1 MIELIT
7 RQDWRKYKQQFKFI
21 KMEKTVK
28 FKIKADGERVL
39 VTAGCCVYALTKK
52 ETENLML
59 RIRDL
64 LNKMGSEIEEVY
76 MSGKDAD
83 MLSKKQ
89 RDSIERC
96 SQRLRYE
103 DKDRIDYFAKLKETS
118 IKSHKS

>member
-1 MIELIT
+1 MKANKIVFLYQPCMVIVCESMETPNSTDPETNDLREYARIVRFSYETKFFPEFEFLPAGSIE
-7 RQDWRKYKQQFKFI
+7 W
-21 KMEKTVK
+21 
-28 FKIKADGERVL
+28 
-39 VTAGCCVYALTKK
+39 TKH
-52 ETENLML
+52 
-59 RIRDL
+59 
-64 LNKMGSEIEEVY
+64 
-76 MSGKDAD
+76 AD

>member
-39 VTAGCCVYALTKK
+39 VTAGCCVYALTQK

-59 RIRDL
+59 RTRDL

-76 MSGKDAD
+76 MAGKFVSDVAGKEGFLVSRED
-83 MLSKKQ
+83 LYNAY
-89 RDSIERC
+89 IEMKRMFNC
-96 SQRLRYE
+96 L
-103 DKDRIDYFAKLKETS
+103 
-118 IKSHKS
+118 

>member
-1 MIELIT
+1 M
-7 RQDWRKYKQQFKFI
+7 
-21 KMEKTVK
+21 
-28 FKIKADGERVL
+28 
-39 VTAGCCVYALTKK
+39 
-52 ETENLML
+52 
-59 RIRDL
+59 